1 MPQGRTSTDGVFAS
15 EDRLPNTTAE
25 HGATASDLYVDDQ
38 KTDDA
43 STEHM
48 QDGVKQAEALTMSW
62 TKKSLGLAYALM
74 FLLYFINYFQQS
86 ISGSL
91 DPYITSDFESHSL
104 LPLIH
109 VISSVMG
116 AATYMPL
123 AKILNLFDRWVGF
136 ALMVA
141 LATLGLIMTASCN
154 SIGTYCAAT
163 VFYSIGFAGMTFAID
178 VITLDTSSLRNR
190 GLAYAFTSSPNIIVA
205 YAGPNV
211 AEKFYAKNWR
221 WAYGAFAIIL
231 PVASVPMVWVL
242 LHAKGQ
248 AKKKGLLPPAT
259 PSGRTLMQSIQHY
272 AIEFDLVGTFL
283 LTAGLVVFLLPFNI
297 HDYLGQ
303 GWGSAGF
310 IAMLVIGV
318 ALLVFF
324 VLWERYLARA
334 PFLPWHIACSRTV
347 LAACL
352 LDVCY
357 DVSYSSWNSYYTSFL
372 QVNCG
377 ASIAVAGYVN
387 NIFDVVSG
395 VWLFVIGYMIHKT
408 CRYRW
413 LLYWI
418 LPLYILG
425 TGLMLHFRQVDQELG
440 YLIMCQIFMALSG
453 GALIVVMQV
462 AVLASSDHN
471 NAASALAFLNV
482 FGNIGAA
489 VGGSIS
495 SAIWQSTFPQ
505 ALAKYL
511 PFDALPDLDS
521 IYELLT
527 VQLSYDKGT
536 PTRYAIEISYAV
548 AQRNMLIAGVSIM
561 AIAIGCGIVMRD
573 IKLNREQTKGVL
585 F

>member
-1 MPQGRTSTDGVFAS
+1 MAHQQASGSSALASNEEMHDRTTELDSK
-15 EDRLPNTTAE
+15 TANVQIDD
-25 HGATASDLYVDDQ
+25 TPRNVASDD
-38 KTDDA
+38 
-43 STEHM
+43 HM
-48 QDGVKQAEALTMSW
+48 QDGVKQAEALTMAW

-86 ISGSL
+86 ISASL
-91 DPYITSDFESHSL
+91 SPYITSDFDSHSL
-104 LPLIH
+104 VPLIG
-109 VISSVMG
+109 VVSSVMS

-123 AKILNLFDRWVGF
+123 SKILNMFDRWVGF

-141 LATLGLIMTASCN
+141 LATLGLVMTASCN

-163 VFYSIGFAGMTFAID
+163 VFYSIGYAGMTFAID
-178 VITLDTSSLRNR
+178 VITLDTSTLRNR

-211 AEKFYAKNWR
+211 AQKFYAENWR
-221 WAYGAFAIIL
+221 WAFGAFAIIL
-231 PVASVPMVWVL
+231 PVFAVPMILVL

-248 AKKKGLLPPAT
+248 AKKKGLLQPRA
-259 PSGRTLMQSIQHY
+259 PSDRTFMQSVSHY
-272 AIEFDLVGTFL
+272 LIEFDIVGTFL

-297 HDYLGQ
+297 HDYLGN

-318 ALLVFF
+318 ALLVSF
-324 VLWERYLARA
+324 VLWERYFARV
-334 PFLPWHIACSRTV
+334 PFLPWNIACSRTV
-347 LAACL
+347 LAACV

-357 DVSYSSWNSYYTSFL
+357 DVSYYSWASYYTSFL

-377 ASIAVAGYVN
+377 VSIAVAGYVN

-395 VWLFVIGYMIHKT
+395 FWLFAVGYMIHKT

-425 TGLMLHFRQVDQELG
+425 IGLMLHFRQPDQSIG
-440 YLIMCQIFMALSG
+440 YLVMCQIFMALSG
-453 GALIVVMQV
+453 GALIIVMQV

-495 SAIWQSTFPQ
+495 SAVWQGTFPQ
-505 ALAKYL
+505 ALEKYL
-511 PFDALPDLDS
+511 PADVLPDLDT
-521 IYELLT
+521 IYEDLT
-527 VQLSYDKGT
+527 TQLSYAKGT
-536 PTRYAIEISYAV
+536 AARYAIELSYSF
-548 AQRNMLIAGVSIM
+548 AQRNMLIAGTSIM
-561 AIAIGCGIVMRD
+561 AIAIACAAIMRD
-573 IKLNREQTKGVL
+573 LKLDRAQTKGVL